1 MSHLFPPS
9 LLCVGCLPV
18 FMLHHIDPKKE
29 MRKCRKNE
37 RLYIEI
43 LEGRKEDDEKRS
55 KKRRKSNG
63 DDMLDFVDWLIMK
76 SPPALAS
83 KFHVEY
89 INHDPKHQPKC
100 FSISGRDSIINP
112 RRYLCLT
119 WAIEPQRGGSRH
131 VITPSFSRRLLP
143 PTDGRRRP

>member
-1 MSHLFPPS
+1 M
-9 LLCVGCLPV
+9 
-18 FMLHHIDPKKE
+18 
-29 MRKCRKNE
+29 
-37 RLYIEI
+37 EI

-143 PTDGRRRP
+143 TDRQASSSLVVANRAAAMRASKMGKARL